1 MTRAKASPQCIYI
14 LHLRQQIDAS
24 LDIFIAG
31 DEILHFAVV
40 ELAVGDHI
48 EVAGACE
55 AEDDVLGF
63 VVMQRIAAARQAQA
77 TVDSL

>member
-1 MTRAKASPQCIYI
+1 MPRRAPNVLII
-14 LHLRQQIDAS
+14 LHLRQQIRAAF
-24 LDIFIAG
+24 DIFIAG
-31 DEILHFAVV
+31 DEVLHFAVV

-63 VVMQRIAAARQAQA
+63 AGFFAAQSF
-77 TVDSL
+77 VDGGFDGVR